1 MDWSLRVFK
10 MNDQKSQ
17 VAQSTNGIRE
27 TTVIMKAI
35 SLLSLREQDAC
46 CQMNIKLL
54 GSWGRCTRGQEQSGE
69 LAVVILFSVSQ
80 RSSGVG
86 ADGSRTSLPGPAGTT
101 CPPGLRGPMGL
112 CCWAGTFCRTFWR
125 CLQPSTGCEAVFS
138 WKLDYED
145 AEKSDELNF
154 WEGEWG
160 EVCLVRRDSHLPEDF
175 EVWFLCWKCSW
186 RQWLSLPMM
195 WNHKK
200 AVV

>member
-54 GSWGRCTRGQEQSGE
+54 GSWGWCMRGQEQSGE

-80 RSSGVG
+80 RSSG
-86 ADGSRTSLPGPAGTT
+86 ADGRRTSLPGPAGTT
-101 CPPGLRGPMGL
+101 YPPGHGRPVNL
-112 CCWAGTFCRTFWR
+112 CCWAGTFCRIFLEVLPAQHWMWISIF
-125 CLQPSTGCEAVFS
+125 LKAGLWGY
-138 WKLDYED
+138 WKVW
-145 AEKSDELNF
+145 
-154 WEGEWG
+154 WEQFLRRG
-160 EVCLVRRDSHLPEDF
+160 VR
-175 EVWFLCWKCSW
+175 
-186 RQWLSLPMM
+186 
-195 WNHKK
+195 
-200 AVV
+200 